1 MVEETYE
8 EQMEI
13 QSEWE
18 GKISVKSESSGDTI
32 KSWKREANERSTPF
46 KKTFCCSVCDKAFA
60 TSKNY
65 TSVQ

>member
-1 MVEETYE
+1 MEEETYE

-13 QSEWE
+13 QNELE
-18 GKISVKSESSGDTI
+18 GEHSVQSESSGDTI
-32 KSWKREANERSTPF
+32 KSWKREVNECTPF
-46 KKTFCCSVCDKAFA
+46 KKTFCCSKCDKAFA

>member
-1 MVEETYE
+1 MEEETYE

-13 QSEWE
+13 QNELE
-18 GKISVKSESSGDTI
+18 GEHSVKSESSGDTI
-32 KSWKREANERSTPF
+32 KSWKREVNECTPF
-46 KKTFCCSVCDKAFA
+46 KNTFRCSKCDKALP

>member
-1 MVEETYE
+1 MEEETYE

-13 QSEWE
+13 QNELE
-18 GKISVKSESSGDTI
+18 GEHSVKSESSGDTI
-32 KSWKREANERSTPF
+32 KSWKREVNECTPF
-46 KKTFCCSVCDKAFA
+46 KKTFCCSERDKAFA